1 MDTNQLVKEIFN
13 QGDYRRIRDD
23 LKKAGL
29 LNGHEDQIREKYAKR
44 FLAMGFEPEEKIWEM
59 MAIED
64 LYDTLTFKHSV
75 RVSELVYKI
84 ITKKL
89 TSPNGEN
96 LILQTFIEKR
106 GVSLR
111 DITVAALGHDIGKI
125 KIPLEVLHNTLGDK
139 EMNQILIDMIHR
151 GIRKKEV
158 FERIGFKKDD
168 QKSDEEILIQLYN
181 KGLRAVNVV
190 PLSEAFPEEKHPGF
204 SEILK
209 KRGFSPEQTIKQI
222 AVSHEAAGQKIFE
235 TLDEPI
241 IADLVG
247 NHHNYKKKDD
257 SEMKYKMNIPA
268 LHSDG
273 ASDKFGVCN
282 IIKIADQ
289 LDSLQSSRPYK
300 KAMTRLSALAELA
313 HQADTGRMDK
323 RLLYLWIDNEYQ
335 ELKEKMESGA
345 LDPIT
350 LEQEQKSIEQVKEF
364 LKETKKIFKK
374 KFSFFSFL
382 RKN

>member
-1 MDTNQLVKEIFN
+1 METDQIIKEIFN
-13 QGDYRRIRDD
+13 QEEYLKIGDD
-23 LKKAGL
+23 LKKTGVL
-29 LNGHEDQIREKYAKR
+29 KDHIEKLRERYAKR
-44 FLAMGFEPEEKIWEM
+44 FSEIRFEPEEKMWEM

-64 LYDTLTFKHSV
+64 LYDTMTFKHSV
-75 RVSELVYKI
+75 RVSELTYKI
-84 ITKKL
+84 ITKNL
-89 TSPNGEN
+89 IAPNGEN

-106 GVSLR
+106 GVSLH
-111 DITVAALGHDIGKI
+111 DITAAALGHDIGKI

-139 EMNQILIDMIHR
+139 EMNHILIDMIHR
-151 GIRKKEV
+151 GVRKKEV
-158 FERIGFKKDD
+158 FERIGFKEND
-168 QKSDEEILIQLYN
+168 QKSDEEILAQLYR

-235 TLDEPI
+235 ILDEPI

-257 SEMKYKMNIPA
+257 GEMKYKMNIPA
-268 LHSDG
+268 LHSEG
-273 ASDKFGVCN
+273 VSDEFGVRN
-282 IIKIADQ
+282 IITIADQ

-300 KAMTRLSALAELA
+300 KAMTRLSALAELT
-313 HQADTGRMDK
+313 HQADTGRMNK
-323 RLLYLWIDNEYQ
+323 RLLYLWIENEYK
-335 ELKEKMESGA
+335 ELKEKMENGS

-350 LEQEQKSIEQVKEF
+350 LEQEQKNIEQVKEF
-364 LKETKKIFKK
+364 LKNTKKIFKK
-374 KFSFFSFL
+374 KFSFFSFFQ
-382 RKN
+382 KG